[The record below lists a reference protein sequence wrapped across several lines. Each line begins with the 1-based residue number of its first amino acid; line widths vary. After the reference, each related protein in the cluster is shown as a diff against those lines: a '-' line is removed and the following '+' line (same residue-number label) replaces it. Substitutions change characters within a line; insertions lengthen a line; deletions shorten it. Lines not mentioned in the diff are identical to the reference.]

1 MLAFSLI
8 FACWFLNVQN
18 VVAQPA
24 RRQAEGTVAT
34 VSHNR
39 IVLRNRNPR

>member
-8 FACWFLNVQN
+8 FACWFSSTVQN

-24 RRQAEGTVAT
+24 RRQAEGTVA
-34 VSHNR
+34 HNR

>member
-8 FACWFLNVQN
+8 FACWFLTVQN

-24 RRQAEGTVAT
+24 RRQAEGTVA
-34 VSHNR
+34 HNR